1 MGKSEPRGGALAYGI
16 NVTENLDPQTELSA
30 DLPPQDTPEV
40 NQPAPTGA
48 PAPTL
53 WPLRQLPWAA
63 IASALLAFL
72 VSILAFRQLWNM
84 FVVSTAGRLTDH
96 AAMLGGERGQISIW
110 PTFYAVLE
118 AISIPFLLI
127 VVLGSFA
134 LGVLRRRWIVAIQ
147 VVLLVG
153 GSNLT
158 TQLLKQ
164 NILELPADD
173 PLPAVANSL
182 PSGHTTVAASLA
194 VAVLFTVSRRWR
206 PLAAVLGM
214 TYAVLVGVTTV
225 IGQWHR
231 PSDVIAAYLVVAA
244 WAAIVCVIISLD
256 GREVVIAN
264 ADASGWESG
273 KPASRAIVTTAA
285 MFVAVALIGALVAI
299 FGYWRTSGLEEPA
312 QSGSDLTLAFVG
324 GAAGI
329 VTVGALV
336 FAGLLAVRSMADRR
350 LDQTTALPES

>member
-1 MGKSEPRGGALAYGI
+1 M
-16 NVTENLDPQTELSA
+16 TENLDPQTAPTAE
-30 DLPPQDTPEV
+30 PPAEEV
-40 NQPAPTGA
+40 QQTAQPAEQTPAA
-48 PAPTL
+48 PRLTPAH
-53 WPLRQLPWAA
+53 QVPWAA
-63 IASALLAFL
+63 ITSALLMFV
-72 VSILAFRQLWNM
+72 VSIMSFRLVWNM
-84 FVVSTAGRLTDH
+84 FVVSAEGRVADH
-96 AAMLGGERGQISIW
+96 AAMLGAERGQTAIW

-214 TYAVLVGVTTV
+214 VYAVLVGVTTV

-231 PSDVIAAYLVVAA
+231 PSDVITAYLVVAA

-256 GREVVIAN
+256 GREVVMAN

-285 MFVAVALIGALVAI
+285 MFVAVALIGALIAI

-312 QSGSDLTLAFVG
+312 QSGSELTLAFAG

-350 LDQTTALPES
+350 LDQTIALPES